1 MGDAREYLM
10 TSEILSLITFI
21 AGIGAFLVRLGFFR
35 RLLPPFLSQ
44 RILDELSVLKFSAPN
59 LTSTFDSS
67 SSTSP

>member
-1 MGDAREYLM
+1 MI
-10 TSEILSLITFI
+10 SEVLSLIAFI
-21 AGIGAFLVRLGFFR
+21 VGIGAFLVRLGFFH

-44 RILDELSVLKFSAPN
+44 RILDELSVLEVSAPN